1 MPEFSYIAR
10 NPDGVRIEDTL
21 SASNLKEATESLLE
35 DNLSIVKISERDTS
49 FDFMAPFMER
59 FNVSVEKIKNRIPL
73 TSLVF
78 FTRQLSTMFNAG
90 LTLEKAISFLS
101 KEEKHRTFKK
111 VLVDIENSVKKGLL
125 LSDSL
130 SRHPGVFN
138 NLYISLVK
146 AGEVSGKLSVT
157 LEELASYLESIE
169 DTQRKVKS
177 AMYYPAFILMFLGLV
192 LVVLFAFIIP
202 QFTSVYAQLNAD
214 LPVYTQMLLDSGDW
228 LNNNLFTFFFTIFL
242 FGFFMWLFFLTD
254 RGRLI
259 RDRFL
264 LNVPIF
270 GAIINQNVLSKFGK
284 TFGILVGSGVSILDT
299 MHLVKKVV
307 DNRVYELAIEKS
319 AKHIENGSSISD
331 SLKLTDIFPGVLIQ
345 LMNTGEETG
354 EIDKLALKV
363 SDFYAKQVDAIVD
376 RLTSIIEPALI
387 ILIGVII
394 GVVLVAVYMPIFKF
408 GSAF

>member
-10 NPDGVRIEDTL
+10 NQDGVRIED
-21 SASNLKEATESLLE
+21 SINAINLKEATESLLS

-101 KEEKHRTFKK
+101 KEEKHRTFRK
-111 VLVDIENSVKKGLL
+111 VLIDIENSVKKGLL

-130 SRHPGVFN
+130 ARHPGVFN

-146 AGEVSGKLSVT
+146 AGEVSGKLSIT
-157 LEELASYLESIE
+157 LEELAAYLESVE

-177 AMYYPAFILMFLGLV
+177 AMYYPAFIMLFLGLV

-242 FGFFMWLFFLTD
+242 IGMVMWLFFLTD

-264 LNVPIF
+264 LKLPIF
-270 GAIINQNVLSKFGK
+270 GSIINQNVLSKFGK
-284 TFGILVGSGVSILDT
+284 TFGILVGSGVSILET
-299 MHLVKKVV
+299 MNLVKKVV

-331 SLKLTDIFPGVLIQ
+331 SLKLTEIFPGVLIQ

-363 SDFYAKQVDAIVD
+363 SDFYSKQVDAIVD

-394 GVVLVAVYMPIFKF
+394 GIVLVAVYMPIFKF